1 MKLNILQILYFLK
14 KNKKPTTLFRGGR
27 AWSPEAEQH
36 DWILSRCRH
45 TLTTRAVIL
54 TGVDACDAVIV
65 APSQRRM
72 QITWLHWTCLGDN
85 GHPRPS
91 AHPPTRSGH
100 ERVGVS
106 SSRLLVQPGP
116 ETRVFSHLFYPWC
129 KRWWFMKIEHTLK
142 VEESDAFSC
151 TAHAHIQTDDSPAWP
166 HRQKKKAWI
175 STLKL
180 SIIKRY
186 SVIKVGIRKIR
197 VLCWRTLAKLPLM
210 YQVTAV
216 PKQQVISPRC
226 CTRTAWRRLY
236 SI

>member
-1 MKLNILQILYFLK
+1 MKAKSETKHFANTLFSQK
-14 KNKKPTTLFRGGR
+14 KTTTLFRGGR

-45 TLTTRAVIL
+45 TLTTRAVIS

-91 AHPPTRSGH
+91 AHPSTRSGP

-116 ETRVFSHLFYPWC
+116 ETRVFTPF
-129 KRWWFMKIEHTLK
+129 
-142 VEESDAFSC
+142 
-151 TAHAHIQTDDSPAWP
+151 
-166 HRQKKKAWI
+166 
-175 STLKL
+175 
-180 SIIKRY
+180 
-186 SVIKVGIRKIR
+186 
-197 VLCWRTLAKLPLM
+197 LPLM
-210 YQVTAV
+210 Q
-216 PKQQVISPRC
+216 KMVIYENWTYAESRRKWRLQLYS
-226 CTRTAWRRLY
+226 TRTHSNRRLPCMTT
-236 SI
+236 